1 MGLSVCPSVCLY
13 VTPILQHLENHMSK
27 GNKRNRPERQ
37 LTALAKQ
44 APGTSAYTYIEYL
57 EAQFTY
63 GILQFTNKPM
73 S

>member
-1 MGLSVCPSVCLY
+1 
-13 VTPILQHLENHMSK
+13 MSK